1 MNEFAVWLFR
11 KYVAFWN
18 ELMLYDLEERP
29 MTTPKLIGITGK
41 IGSGKDTVGDAII
54 TRYFD
59 DHHNKSLGRN
69 GERLYGMKMSFAAPL
84 KKAVAAM
91 LGVPASKFE
100 DRVWKETV
108 INTRIGKSPRE
119 LLLSL
124 GTEWGRNMIH
134 PDFWVMLAEDMYM
147 RGDAHLIFCD
157 VRFDNEAQWIRQ
169 MGGTILRLVR
179 EGDQIAPLSAINHP
193 SEAGISEELI
203 SATVY
208 AEAGDVHQLR
218 ARALRT
224 LEEFQ
229 CFQLS

>member
-41 IGSGKDTVGDAII
+41 IGSGKDTVGDAIVQ
-54 TRYFD
+54 RYFD
-59 DHHNKSLGRN
+59 DRHKTSLGRN
-69 GERLYGMKMSFAAPL
+69 WERLYGMKMSFAAPL

-91 LGVPASKFE
+91 LGVPVEKFE

-108 INTRIGKSPRE
+108 IGDIGKSPRE

-134 PDFWVMLAEDMYM
+134 PDFWVMLSAQEYN
-147 RGDAHLIFCD
+147 RGDTHLIFCD
-157 VRFDNEAQWIRQ
+157 VRFDNEAKWIRQ
-169 MGGTILRLVR
+169 QGGTVIRLVR

>member
-1 MNEFAVWLFR
+1 
-11 KYVAFWN
+11 
-18 ELMLYDLEERP
+18 
-29 MTTPKLIGITGK
+29 MTEAKLIGITGK
-41 IGSGKDTVGDAII
+41 IGSGKDTVGDAVVK
-54 TRYFD
+54 RYFD
-59 DHHNKSLGRN
+59 DRHKASLGRN
-69 GERLYGMKMSFAAPL
+69 GERLYCIKMSFAESL

-91 LGVPASKFE
+91 LGVPVAKFE
-100 DRVWKETV
+100 DRVWKEAT
-108 INTRIGKSPRE
+108 IDGIGKSPRE

-134 PDFWVMLAEDMYM
+134 PDFWVILSAQTYT
-147 RGDAHLIFCD
+147 RGDAHVVFCD
-157 VRFDNEAQWIRQ
+157 VRFDNEARWIRQ
-169 MGGTILRLVR
+169 QGGTVIRLVR

-208 AEAGDVHQLR
+208 AEAGDLHQLR
-218 ARALRT
+218 ARALRV